1 MVECGGRAELDRLQI
16 IEVAVAVEADEPEGD
31 RRVAR
36 ARLKIALQGD
46 TSAWQQPPIDYF

>member
-36 ARLKIALQGD
+36 ARLKIAVQGD

>member
-16 IEVAVAVEADEPEGD
+16 IEVAVEADEPEGD

-36 ARLKIALQGD
+36 ARLKIAVQGD